1 MINAPGQHLHADA
14 VAELSHL
21 NRQIDQAYLA
31 LARTLADLRDAQA
44 ELGGHRMMQLL
55 QANEQLVLEA
65 LRLRSDVESST
76 IALGEATRSVELDPL
91 TRLPNRTLLADRLV
105 QAIAGAKRHEARL
118 ALLFL
123 DLDHF
128 KWHNDSLGHAIGD
141 RILVEIGERLTAC
154 VRETDTVCRL
164 GGDEFVI
171 LLAEVSEPGDPM
183 LVARKMLA
191 AVSSLT
197 HVGQHEV
204 ALAASIG
211 IGLYPDDGTDAQT
224 LLDAADAAMY
234 RVKHAGGNGFRFAQA
249 ALQQAH
255 APPDTAPLSAALL
268 HASTRNAMALLRSAN
283 EQLVLSAL
291 AMSAA
296 RETELNLLPAWPGPP
311 WSAHGHASP
320 AQLPFPPPSPSPP
333 SPPRDSS
340 S

>member
-1 MINAPGQHLHADA
+1 MIQAPGYSSHGDA
-14 VAELSHL
+14 VAELSNL
-21 NRQIDQAYLA
+21 NRHIDQAYLA

-55 QANEQLVLEA
+55 EANEQLVLEA
-65 LRLRSDVESST
+65 LRLRGDAEST
-76 IALGEATRSVELDPL
+76 AIALGEATRLGERDPL

-141 RILVEIGERLTAC
+141 RILVEVGERLMAC

-164 GGDEFVI
+164 GGDEFVV
-171 LLAEVSEPGDPM
+171 LLAEVSEPEDPM

-191 AVSSLT
+191 AISSLT
-197 HVGQHEV
+197 HIGHHEV

-211 IGLYPDDGTDAQT
+211 IGLYPDDGTDAQA

-234 RVKHAGGNGFRFAQA
+234 RVKHAGGNGFHFAQA
-249 ALQQAH
+249 ALQETH
-255 APPDTAPLSAALL
+255 APPDTAPLAAALL
-268 HASTRNAMALLRSAN
+268 HDSARNAMALLRSAN

-296 RETELNLLPAWPGPP
+296 REAELNRLQAWPGPP
-311 WSAHGHASP
+311 WSAHAHAGP
-320 AQLPFPPPSPSPP
+320 AQLPSPP
-333 SPPRDSS
+333 SPPSPLRNSS